1 MEGLIGKSSIDVLFS
16 IVMVDFRG
24 SKNHEPYS
32 TLKRFG
38 QYSSC
43 IILPRSNKLR
53 EHKFDTFIVF
63 LSLGGEQDH
72 DPLHDSWK
80 LVNEQDTP
88 TKVIQLIESFEM
100 EPPSIGEPGVYSS
113 WIIIFPVTQIL

>member
-1 MEGLIGKSSIDVLFS
+1 MEGLIGKSSVDVLFS

-24 SKNHEPYS
+24 SKIMSHTQLSKDLAN
-32 TLKRFG
+32 
-38 QYSSC
+38 SC
-43 IILPRSNKLR
+43 IILPRFNKLQ

-63 LSLGGEQDH
+63 LSLGGKQDH
-72 DPLHDSWK
+72 DPLHDCWK
-80 LVNEQDTP
+80 LVNERDTP
-88 TKVIQLIESFEM
+88 TKGIQLIESFEM